1 MRILAIR
8 GRNLASLAGDFEVD
22 FTREPLASSGLFA
35 ISGPT
40 GAGKSTLLD
49 ALCLAL
55 YDDTPRLQRASA
67 KGINLPDVHGETVT
81 PRDPRTLLRRGCAEG
96 HAEVD
101 FVGNDGAAYR
111 ATWRVRRARERSH
124 GKLQAAEMSLQP
136 LPQGAAL
143 GGTKTEVLAA
153 IHERLGL
160 SFEQFTRAVLL
171 AQNEFASFL
180 KADDSTRAELLET
193 LTGIDV
199 YSEVS
204 RLAFERARHETAA
217 LQALHARAAGTQP
230 LAADARAALE
240 AAGAAATAALQA
252 TEARVQAL
260 DAERRWH
267 DALVDLQAQE
277 AQAETAFVAAR
288 QAQAAAAPRHA
299 HLVAVERAQPART
312 LLADA
317 GRCRDAHAASATAL
331 ATATAAHAAAQ
342 DAWAA
347 ADAALAAATQRHAEA
362 EAARR
367 AAAPALA
374 RARELDARIDAQ
386 ARAHAAAAQALVDA
400 RREHAT
406 ASDELAAHERAHSSA
421 TAERAAA
428 QDWLATHAG
437 LAALASDWARWDTLL
452 DQAATAADELAAR
465 APAAA
470 AAAAAAGAAGAAL
483 ERHAEAQVAR
493 ERELAA
499 AETAAA
505 ACDPAALDAA
515 RQALDARRDALAA
528 ATRCRDER
536 HARRRRR
543 AELDA
548 DAERRQAGR
557 SEALQ
562 RGDAARA
569 RLAPAEAAQAQAQR
583 AVEVAERACAASVE
597 RLRADLV
604 DGEPCPVCGA
614 TRHPWA
620 HVDPGLQAAL
630 AGLRAE
636 AERCRREAQA
646 LATELQTQ
654 DERAA
659 QAAAELAAAEPARAA
674 ARTAAEA
681 ADAAWQA
688 HPLAGAFAAPDDA
701 EVDARLAAAVDAVQA
716 QATALAARERAQREA
731 LQARDAARAALDA
744 ARRTTDT
751 AREQATAARHAC
763 ERLAADGQALARR
776 RDEGLDAL
784 DAVCAGAGPAG
795 HDWRGHWQRDPAAF
809 HGARRE
815 DAGRWRARDEAARNA
830 GTTLAHLTLRIE
842 AAQAALAAAAAW
854 VDKAQAGTD
863 AAAQALDTLRAE
875 RAGVLDG
882 RPADACEKALD
893 AALTEAAR
901 EHAARAGVLQDAVA
915 TRAQCTEAQAQATAR
930 RDGAAVAAADADAA
944 LARWLAA
951 HADDIPDREAL
962 RALLD
967 HDAAWLA
974 ATRAELRALDDA
986 CRDAATRLDERRA
999 RRAAHAAAQA
1009 PTATRDAAQAALAT
1023 AIEARDQARQHA
1035 TGVELQLREDDTRR
1049 SANAELLATIE
1060 AQAAS
1065 TRVWEQMNELIGSA
1079 DGRKFRNYAQQ
1090 FTLDVLLGYA
1100 NHHLATL
1107 ARRYRL
1113 ERVGDTLALLVID
1126 QDMADEPRSVHSLS
1140 GGESFLVSL
1149 ALALGLASLSA
1160 NRVRVESLFID
1171 EGFGSLDADTLA
1183 VAMDALDGLQAVGRK
1198 VGVIS
1203 HVAEMGERIGVQI
1216 RVQRESGGRS
1226 RVCVPGA

>member
-55 YDDTPRLQRASA
+55 YDDTPRLQRAGA
-67 KGINLPDVHGETVT
+67 KGVNLPDVHGETVT
-81 PRDPRTLLRRGCAEG
+81 PHDPRTLLRRGCAEG

-101 FVGNDGAAYR
+101 FVGSDGAAYR
-111 ATWRVRRARERSH
+111 ATWRVRRARERSR
-124 GKLQAAEMSLQP
+124 GKLQAAEMSLRP

-153 IHERLGL
+153 IRERLGL

-180 KADDSTRAELLET
+180 KADDGARAELLET
-193 LTGIDV
+193 LTGIDI
-199 YSEVS
+199 YSAVS
-204 RLAFERARHETAA
+204 RLAFERARSEAAA

-240 AAGAAATAALQA
+240 AAGSAAAAALQDA
-252 TEARVQAL
+252 EARVQAL

-267 DALVDLQAQE
+267 DALAALLTAE
-277 AQAETAFVAAR
+277 AQAEAEFVAAR
-288 QAQAAAAPRHA
+288 QAQAEAAPRRA
-299 HLVAVERAQPART
+299 HLAAVERAQPARA
-312 LLADA
+312 LLAEA
-317 GRCRDAHAASATAL
+317 GRCRGEHAASTTAL
-331 ATATAAHAAAQ
+331 DAATAAHAAAQ
-342 DAWAA
+342 DAWTA
-347 ADAALAAATQRHAEA
+347 ADAALAAAAQRRAEA

-374 RARELDARIDAQ
+374 RARELDTRIDAQ
-386 ARAHAAAAQALVDA
+386 AQAHTTAAQALADA
-400 RREHAT
+400 GREHAT
-406 ASDELAAHERAHSSA
+406 AATELAAHEREHGSA
-421 TAERAAA
+421 TAALEAA
-428 QDWLATHAG
+428 QDWLAAHSG

-452 DQAATAADELAAR
+452 DQAATAHDELAAL
-465 APAAA
+465 AHSAATA
-470 AAAAAAGAAGAAL
+470 ATAASEAGAAL
-483 ERHAEAQVAR
+483 DHHAATQAVR
-493 ERELAA
+493 EREFAA
-499 AETAAA
+499 AEATTAAF
-505 ACDPAALDAA
+505 DPAALGAA

-528 ATRCRDER
+528 AVRCREER
-536 HARRRRR
+536 RARGQRR

-548 DAERRQAGR
+548 DAGRWQASR

-562 RGDAARA
+562 RGEAARA
-569 RLAPAEAAQAQAQR
+569 RLPLAEAAHAQARR
-583 AVEVAERACAASVE
+583 AVELAERACADGVE
-597 RLRADLV
+597 QLRAGLV
-604 DGEPCPVCGA
+604 DDEPCPVCGA

-646 LATELQTQ
+646 LAAEVQVQ

-659 QAAAELAAAEPARAA
+659 QAATELAATEPARAA
-674 ARTAAEA
+674 ARAAAEA
-681 ADAAWQA
+681 AEAAWLA
-688 HPLAGAFAAPDDA
+688 HPLAGEFTGPTD
-701 EVDARLAAAVDAVQA
+701 VDARLAAASAEVQA
-716 QATALAARERAQREA
+716 QGAALAARERAQRDA
-731 LQARDAARAALDA
+731 VQARDAARAALDA

-763 ERLAADGQALARR
+763 DRLAASEQALGQR
-776 RDEGLDAL
+776 RDGCLDAL

-795 HDWRGHWQRDPAAF
+795 GDWRGHWQRDPAAF
-809 HGARRE
+809 HTARRE

-830 GTTLAHLTLRIE
+830 GTTLAHLALRIE
-842 AAQAALAAAAAW
+842 AAQAALAAAVAR
-854 VDKAQAGTD
+854 VHRAQAGAD
-863 AAAQALDTLRAE
+863 AAVEGLDTLRAE
-875 RAGVLDG
+875 RAGLLDG
-882 RPADACEKALD
+882 HPADACEAALD
-893 AALTEAAR
+893 AALTEATR
-901 EHAARAGVLQDAVA
+901 EHEVHAHVLQDAVA
-915 TRAQCTEAQAQATAR
+915 THAQCAEALAQTAAR
-930 RDGAAVAAADADAA
+930 RAAAAAAAADADAA
-944 LARWLAA
+944 LDRWLAA

-999 RRAAHAAAQA
+999 RRAAHADAHA
-1009 PTATRDAAQAALAT
+1009 PATTRDALQAALAS
-1023 AIEARDQARQHA
+1023 AVEAREQARQHA
-1035 TGVELQLREDDTRR
+1035 TGVELQLREDDARR
-1049 SANAELLATIE
+1049 TANAELHAAIE

-1065 TRVWEQMNELIGSA
+1065 TRVWEQLNELIGSA

-1216 RVQRESGGRS
+1216 RVQRENGGRS
-1226 RVCVPGA
+1226 RVRVQGA